1 MTSPDERGHRM
12 AKFNVKLPDATYR
25 TVGEL
30 AGWMDGT
37 MADVIREAIAVFWW
51 LAKEYRQ
58 GNRLLIRRDDEYAEL
73 LIPGLEH
80 RSERLGDAGPAER
93 PGAA

>member
-1 MTSPDERGHRM
+1 MTRPDERSHR
-12 AKFNVKLPDATYR
+12 KFNVKLPDATYGA
-25 TVGEL
+25 VGEL

-51 LAKEYRQ
+51 LAKEYRH
-58 GNRLLIRRDDEYAEL
+58 GNRLLIRRGDEYAEL
-73 LIPGLEH
+73 LIPGLEDG
-80 RSERLGDAGPAER
+80 SERLGDAGPAER